1 MVASSNLARRAK
13 KGNIVEKF
21 IASLL
26 SLFITLDPIGTIP
39 FYISYIKKFTEE
51 KKNKVLFISISIC
64 FIIGFLFLYFGEF
77 LFRYLKI
84 SFSDFLIAS
93 GIILLIFSITEFIGA
108 SQFKV
113 EEEFAIVPLAIPLLA
128 GPAFLTT
135 ILISKKFY
143 GTEITLLCI
152 FLNMIFAYI
161 ILFYAQKISNA
172 IGKIGI
178 KGLIKILSLF
188 LAALGIKFIREG
200 IDQIIK
206 Y

>member
-1 MVASSNLARRAK
+1 M
-13 KGNIVEKF
+13 EKF

-39 FYISYIKKFTEE
+39 FYISFTG
-51 KKNKVLFISISIC
+51 KLTRNKVNRTLFTSILIC
-64 FIIGFLFLYFGEF
+64 FIISLLFLYFGEF
-77 LFRYLKI
+77 LFKYLKI

-108 SQFKV
+108 SQFKN
-113 EEEFAIVPLAIPLLA
+113 EEDIAIVPLAIPLLA
-128 GPAFLTT
+128 GPAYLTT
-135 ILISKKFY
+135 ILISKNFY

-161 ILFYAQKISNA
+161 ILFYSQKISNA
-172 IGKIGI
+172 IGKVGI
-178 KGLIKILSLF
+178 KGIIKIITLF
-188 LAALGIKFIREG
+188 LAALGVKFIRQGVE
-200 IDQIIK
+200 QIIK

>member
-1 MVASSNLARRAK
+1 M
-13 KGNIVEKF
+13 EKF

-26 SLFITLDPIGTIP
+26 SLFITLDPVGTIVGTIP
-39 FYISYIKKFTEE
+39 FYVSYTHNFTKER
-51 KKNKVLFISISIC
+51 KNRILFISISIC
-64 FIIGFLFLYFGEF
+64 FVVGVLFLYFGEF
-77 LFRYLKI
+77 LFKFLKI

-113 EEEFAIVPLAIPLLA
+113 EEEELAIVPLAIPLLA

-143 GTEITLLCI
+143 GTGITLICL
-152 FLNMIFAYI
+152 FLNTVFAYF
-161 ILFYAQKISNA
+161 ILFYSQNISHA
-172 IGKIGI
+172 IGKTGI

-200 IDQIIK
+200 IEQIIK
-206 Y
+206 F

>member
-1 MVASSNLARRAK
+1 M
-13 KGNIVEKF
+13 EKF

-26 SLFITLDPIGTIP
+26 SLFITLDPVGTIP
-39 FYISYIKKFTEE
+39 FYVSYTHNFTKER
-51 KKNKVLFISISIC
+51 KNRILFISISIC
-64 FIIGFLFLYFGEF
+64 FVVGVLFLYFGEF
-77 LFRYLKI
+77 LFKFLKI
-84 SFSDFLIAS
+84 LFSDFLIAS

-113 EEEFAIVPLAIPLLA
+113 EEEELAIVPLAIPLLA

-143 GTEITLLCI
+143 GTGITLICL
-152 FLNMIFAYI
+152 FLNTVFAYF
-161 ILFYAQKISNA
+161 ILFYSQNISHA
-172 IGKIGI
+172 IGKTGI

-200 IDQIIK
+200 IEQIIK
-206 Y
+206 F

>member
-1 MVASSNLARRAK
+1 M
-13 KGNIVEKF
+13 EKF

-26 SLFITLDPIGTIP
+26 SLFITLDPVGTIP
-39 FYISYIKKFTEE
+39 FYVSYTHNFTKER
-51 KKNKVLFISISIC
+51 KNRILFISISVC
-64 FIIGFLFLYFGEF
+64 FIIGILFLYFGEF
-77 LFRYLKI
+77 LFKILKI

-93 GIILLIFSITEFIGA
+93 GIILLIFSVTEFIGV

-113 EEEFAIVPLAIPLLA
+113 EEEEIAIVPLAIPLLA

-143 GTEITLLCI
+143 GVQITLICL
-152 FLNMIFAYI
+152 FLNITFAYF
-161 ILFYAQKISNA
+161 ILFYSQKLFQT

-200 IDQIIK
+200 IEQIIK

>member
-1 MVASSNLARRAK
+1 M
-13 KGNIVEKF
+13 EKF

-39 FYISYIKKFTEE
+39 FYISFTGKLTKE
-51 KKNKVLFISISIC
+51 KINRILFTSIFIC
-64 FIIGFLFLYFGEF
+64 FIISLLFLYFGEF
-77 LFRYLKI
+77 LFKYLKI

-108 SQFKV
+108 TQFER
-113 EEEFAIVPLAIPLLA
+113 EEEDIAIVPLAIPLLA

-178 KGLIKILSLF
+178 KGLIKILTLF
-188 LAALGIKFIREG
+188 LAALGVKFIRQG
-200 IDQIIK
+200 IEQIVK
-206 Y
+206 

>member
-1 MVASSNLARRAK
+1 M
-13 KGNIVEKF
+13 EKF

-26 SLFITLDPIGTIP
+26 SLFITLDPVGTIP
-39 FYISYIKKFTEE
+39 FYVSYTHNFTKER
-51 KKNKVLFISISIC
+51 KNRILFISISIC
-64 FIIGFLFLYFGEF
+64 FVVGVLFLYFGEF
-77 LFRYLKI
+77 LFKFLKI

-113 EEEFAIVPLAIPLLA
+113 EEEELAIVPLAIPLLA

-143 GTEITLLCI
+143 GTGITLICL
-152 FLNMIFAYI
+152 FLNTVFAYF
-161 ILFYAQKISNA
+161 ILFYSQNISHA
-172 IGKIGI
+172 IGKTGI

-200 IDQIIK
+200 IEQIIK
-206 Y
+206 F